1 MAITIRPATKA
12 DVPTLGRLG
21 ALLVRT
27 HHDFDPQR
35 FIAASRGTE
44 QGYGSYLGSNLG
56 NRDVAVLVAEDAG
69 TVIGYAYAGV
79 EGMDYMALRGPAG
92 AIYDVVVDPEHRR
105 QGAGRMLLRAAMD
118 FLRQRNAPR
127 VVLSTATQNVAA
139 QRLFESAGFRGTMIE
154 MTAELN
160 DAR

>member
-69 TVIGYAYAGV
+69 SVIGYAYAGV